1 MKRMDNISVFIVEDD
16 PMVLE
21 VNRNFLEKLTGFTLI
36 GTAANGEDAIT
47 KIKNVKPNLVL
58 LDMFLPDIS
67 GMEIMVELRSERL
80 PCDIIMITA
89 ARDAVTIREV
99 MRLGAV
105 DYMVKP
111 FRFERFQKSLQDYYK
126 MAKKISGLNE
136 LKQDDIDEWLGSEA
150 SEGDL
155 PKGLNELTMKQ
166 ILLGLGKEV
175 IPVTAEQLG
184 KNLGMARVTVRKYL
198 DFLAFNGK
206 VQIDMQYGQI
216 GRPTKYYSLK

>member
-1 MKRMDNISVFIVEDD
+1 MAKFSVFIVEDD

-36 GTAANGEDAIT
+36 GTATNGEDAIT
-47 KIKNVKPNLVL
+47 KIKNLKPNLVL

-67 GMEIMVELRSERL
+67 GMEIMVDLRSERL

-136 LKQDDIDEWLGSEA
+136 LKQDDIDEWLGSAA

-166 ILLGLGKEV
+166 ILLGLGREV

-198 DFLAFNGK
+198 DFLAFNEK

>member
-1 MKRMDNISVFIVEDD
+1 MAKFSVFIVEDD

-21 VNRNFLEKLTGFTLI
+21 VNRNFLERLTGFTLI
-36 GTAANGEDAIT
+36 GTATNGEDAIM
-47 KIKNVKPNLVL
+47 KIKNLKPNLVL

-67 GMEIMVELRSERL
+67 GTEIMVDLRSERL

-105 DYMVKP
+105 DYLVKP

-136 LKQDDIDEWLGSEA
+136 LKQDDIDEWLGSAA

-166 ILLGLGKEV
+166 ILLGLGREV

-198 DFLAFNGK
+198 DFLAFNEK

>member
-1 MKRMDNISVFIVEDD
+1 MTKISVYIVEDD

-21 VNRNFLEKLTGFTLI
+21 VNKGFLEKMTGFNLI
-36 GTAANGEDAIT
+36 GTATNGKDAVAEI
-47 KIKNVKPNLVL
+47 KILKPNLVL

-67 GMEIMVELRSERL
+67 GMEILVELRTERI

-89 ARDAVTIREV
+89 ARDAITIREV

-126 MAKKISGLNE
+126 MAKKITGLNL
-136 LKQDDIDEWLGSEA
+136 LKQEDIDEWLGS
-150 SEGDL
+150 SENEVEL

-166 ILLGLGKEV
+166 ILLGLGGET

-184 KNLGMARVTVRKYL
+184 QNLGMARVTVRKYL
-198 DFLAFNGK
+198 DFLAINEK
-206 VQIDMQYGQI
+206 VDIEMQYGNV

>member
-1 MKRMDNISVFIVEDD
+1 MDNISVFIVEDD

-198 DFLAFNGK
+198 DFLALNGK